1 MAVQR
6 VDKNFRDVSL
16 SFKRHPV
23 TNDILLIR
31 DENAIKRSLLN
42 LIFTN
47 QGERFFNPL
56 LGSNIRS
63 YLFELADDNASIGL
77 EDTIKTVISN
87 YEPRVEVISVT
98 STLDSDNNAVDVTL
112 IYNIIG
118 SEVTP
123 QNLTFILKENKS

>member
-6 VDKNFRDVSL
+6 VDKRFVDISL

-23 TNDILLIR
+23 TNDILVIR
-31 DENAIKRSLLN
+31 NENAIKRSILN

-56 LGSNIRS
+56 IGSNIRA
-63 YLFELADDNASIGL
+63 YLFELATTESTIGI
-77 EDTIKTVISN
+77 EDTLKEVLKN
-87 YEPRVEVISVT
+87 YEPRIEVTEIKSVFNQ
-98 STLDSDNNAVDVTL
+98 DENACDVT
-112 IYNIIG
+112 ITYNILG

>member
-6 VDKNFRDVSL
+6 VDKRFVDISL

-31 DENAIKRSLLN
+31 NENAIKRSILN

-47 QGERFFNPL
+47 KGERFFNPL
-56 LGSNIRS
+56 IGSSIRS
-63 YLFELADDNASIGL
+63 YLFELATPEAAIGI
-77 EDTIKTVISN
+77 EDTLKEVLQN
-87 YEPRVEVISVT
+87 YEPRIQVTEVRSEFNIEE
-98 STLDSDNNAVDVTL
+98 NACDVTI